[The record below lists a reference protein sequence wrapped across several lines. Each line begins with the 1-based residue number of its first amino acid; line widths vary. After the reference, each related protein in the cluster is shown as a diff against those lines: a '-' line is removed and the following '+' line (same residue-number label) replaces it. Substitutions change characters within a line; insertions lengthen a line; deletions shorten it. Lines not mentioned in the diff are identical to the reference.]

1 MSKVA
6 VVYWSS
12 TGNTEAMA
20 NAVADGIREKGGE
33 AVLHT
38 CEDFDGSKVAEYDAI
53 AFGCPAMGDE
63 VLEDTE
69 FEPMFDGCKD
79 ALKGKNIAL
88 FGSYGWG
95 DGEWMRN
102 WEESCKEAGANLV
115 CDSVICQEEPDDE
128 ATDACKALGAA
139 FAHNFGL
146 ASSGEG
152 PTANGKIAVII
163 GIVVVAVIAAVN
175 SMRKEEA

>member
-1 MSKVA
+1 MSKIA
-6 VVYWSS
+6 VVYWSG

-20 NAVADGIREKGGE
+20 NAVLEGVKEAGAEGE
-33 AVLHT
+33 LLN
-38 CEDFDGSKVAEYDAI
+38 CGEFDAAKVADYDAI

-63 VLEDTE
+63 VLEEGE
-69 FEPMFDGCKD
+69 FEPMFEGCVS
-79 ALKGKNIAL
+79 ALKDKKIAL

-139 FAHNFGL
+139 L
-146 ASSGEG
+146 
-152 PTANGKIAVII
+152 V
-163 GIVVVAVIAAVN
+163 
-175 SMRKEEA
+175 